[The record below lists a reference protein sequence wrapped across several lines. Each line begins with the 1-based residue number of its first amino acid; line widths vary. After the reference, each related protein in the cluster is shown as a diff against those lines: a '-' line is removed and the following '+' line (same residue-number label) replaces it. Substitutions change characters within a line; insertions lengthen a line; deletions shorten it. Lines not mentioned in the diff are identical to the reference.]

1 MNHLI
6 QRSLVFCLVLGAGV
20 YWLPGP
26 ARAAGVSPPT
36 QCQGLATVGPPLGSG
51 TTNASCGPPPQGSST
66 QLVVT
71 EVTVIP
77 LAGC

>member
-6 QRSLVFCLVLGAGV
+6 KRSLVFCLVLGAGV

-36 QCQGLATVGPPLGSG
+36 QCQGLATVGQSLGSG
-51 TTNASCGPPPQGSST
+51 TTNASCGPPPTTNPSGT
-66 QLVVT
+66 T
-71 EVTVIP
+71 EVVEGI
-77 LAGC
+77 